1 MHWTLLLLYCIISKR
16 STQVIWIGETQ
27 GNFFSW
33 LSLCQ
38 PPEHGQCLPPLKPV
52 HHVPRHTWPE
62 LQALK
67 LVKIGPYATSH
78 WISHFDIYPFWQWK
92 KLHFLTSSGGS
103 TFWPAKDKMPCV
115 SVGHGWNGTVCRGNE
130 PCLGWE
136 GMRDFLQ
143 QENLSCYLSHLQ
155 R

>member
-1 MHWTLLLLYCIISKR
+1 MHWTLLLLYCIISKC

-33 LSLCQ
+33 LSLCH
-38 PPEHGQCLPPLKPV
+38 PPRTWS
-52 HHVPRHTWPE
+52 VPSTSKASASCAKTHMARATSLE
-62 LQALK
+62 TSENR
-67 LVKIGPYATSH
+67 PYATSH
-78 WISHFDIYPFWQWK
+78 SISHFDIYPFWQWK

-115 SVGHGWNGTVCRGNE
+115 SAGHGWNGTVCRGNE

-136 GMRDFLQ
+136 SMRDCLQ
-143 QENLSCYLSHLQ
+143 QENLSC
-155 R
+155 